1 MAATLAAPGTSGRA
15 VGLVMSGLL
24 IGILASRSVA
34 GVLSG
39 LGGWSTV
46 YGVGAMATLAMAVL
60 LARALPRARCRCGVS
75 YGEVCARWALLR
87 QHPRLRSRALI
98 GGRLC
103 HRERAVLHHG
113 AAAGRAGL

>member
-1 MAATLAAPGTSGRA
+1 VAAQVLVPMAATLAAPGTSGRA

-46 YGVGAMATLAMAVL
+46 YGVGAGHLAMAVL
-60 LARALPRARCRCGVS
+60 LARALPRAPVVRSAMAKSASLGQL
-75 YGEVCARWALLR
+75 CA
-87 QHPRLRSRALI
+87 STRA
-98 GGRLC
+98 C
-103 HRERAVLHHG
+103 
-113 AAAGRAGL
+113 AAGR